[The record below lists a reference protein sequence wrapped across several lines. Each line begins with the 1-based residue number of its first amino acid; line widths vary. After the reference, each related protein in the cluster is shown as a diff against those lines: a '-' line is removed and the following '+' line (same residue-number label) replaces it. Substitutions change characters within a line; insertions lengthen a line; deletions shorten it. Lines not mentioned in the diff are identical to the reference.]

1 MRLCII
7 WILLMISIKTF
18 VPERKILKFW
28 TLLRFNRNFQLLTD
42 VNFCSRISDFRYILA
57 YVTYMH
63 LLILFSVIAHLYRC
77 KKNFQCNINNLYRF
91 RIRIWLLKNS
101 ENSIILIH
109 NPSIWNCELCFG
121 FHFLGTD
128 CFSSLLFYRIS
139 FCVSWFIKLI
149 AID

>member
-1 MRLCII
+1 MRLCIML
-7 WILLMISIKTF
+7 ILLIISIKTF

-28 TLLRFNRNFQLLTD
+28 TLLRLNRNFQLLTD
-42 VNFCSRISDFRYILA
+42 VNFCSCISDFRYILA

-63 LLILFSVIAHLYRC
+63 LLPLFSAIAHLYRC
-77 KKNFQCNINNLYRF
+77 KKYLQCNINNLYK
-91 RIRIWLLKNS
+91 IRIWVWLLKNS

-109 NPSIWNCELCFG
+109 KPSIWNSEFCFG

-139 FCVSWFIKLI
+139 FCF
-149 AID
+149 